1 MEKAQI
7 CYGTTKMKALQILR
21 TDKVAR
27 KLERLAKGQVPRVL
41 DLFSGCGGLMLG
53 FHRAGCSSIGG
64 IDIDSTASLSYA
76 LNFHA
81 GESSA
86 SLKIHASSKDL
97 TKLHPLDLMANLGYK
112 EDDEAVDILVGGPP
126 CPSFTRIG
134 RAKLREVQAHPE
146 AFRQDPRSQLYL
158 PYLRYATE
166 LAPVAVLMENVPD
179 FLNWGGHNLAEEICE
194 ILEDLG
200 YICAYT
206 LLNAANH
213 GVPQM
218 RERMFLMA
226 IHELVGQVPSFPTP
240 TRLVKFPTGYEGSR
254 DVALKNLR
262 TLPLFRHQTRYVAP
276 PPAPKNAADPVTVE
290 QAIGDLPPITAHLEG
305 RDRRG
310 ARRFDKATN
319 YRDLRPISDYMRE
332 MREWPGF
339 EGDGLIWDHVTR
351 CLSDRDYRI
360 FQIMQPG
367 DEYPKAFAL
376 AEALFEGELA
386 RLGRRGERP
395 GPRTAAYRELRSAFV
410 PPYDPT
416 KFPNKWRKMERDKP
430 ARTLMAHLGKDSYTH
445 IHYDSAQ
452 ARVLSVREAA
462 RLQSFPDG
470 FRFSGTMNPAFRQI
484 GNAVPPLLAFSI
496 ANKILESIGAVL
508 GSPNSSWLTGVC
520 HA

>member
-1 MEKAQI
+1 MFGREAAHHLQMEEAQI
-7 CYGTTKMKALQILR
+7 CYGTIQMKTRQTQRADRI
-21 TDKVAR
+21 AR
-27 KLERLAKGQVPRVL
+27 KLERIARGEAPRVL

-53 FHRAGCSSIGG
+53 FHRAGCTSIGG
-64 IDIDSTASLSYA
+64 MDIDPTASLSYA

-81 GESSA
+81 GEREEL
-86 SLKIHASSKDL
+86 LKAHARSKDL
-97 TKLHPLDLMANLGYK
+97 TKIHPAELMIDLGYK
-112 EDDEAVDILVGGPP
+112 ETDGAVDILVGGPP

-134 RAKLREVQAHPE
+134 RAKLREVQEHPE

-158 PYLRYATE
+158 PYLEYATE
-166 LAPVAVLMENVPD
+166 LAPIAVLMENVPD

-194 ILEDLG
+194 VLEDLG

-226 IHELVGQVPSFPTP
+226 IHELAGQEPSFPTP

-262 TLPLFRHQTRYVAP
+262 TLPLFRHQIRYVAP
-276 PPAPKNAADPVTVE
+276 PQAPKDAPAPVTVE
-290 QAIGDLPPITAHLEG
+290 QAIGDLPLLTAHLEG
-305 RDRRG
+305 KDRRG
-310 ARRFDKATN
+310 ARRFDKALS
-319 YRDLRPISDYMRE
+319 YREVRPISAYMRE
-332 MREWPGF
+332 MREWPSF

-351 CLSDRDYRI
+351 CLTNRDYRI
-360 FQIMQPG
+360 FRMMQPG
-367 DEYPKAFAL
+367 DEYPAAFAI
-376 AEALFEGELA
+376 AETLLEAEMV

-395 GPRTAAYRELRSAFV
+395 GLKTAAYKELRSAFV

-445 IHYDSAQ
+445 I
-452 ARVLSVREAA
+452 
-462 RLQSFPDG
+462 
-470 FRFSGTMNPAFRQI
+470 
-484 GNAVPPLLAFSI
+484 
-496 ANKILESIGAVL
+496 
-508 GSPNSSWLTGVC
+508 
-520 HA
+520 